1 VPVAILG
8 SDTFDVFNVDTA
20 TLKFADA
27 GVKMVGKMNKELCS
41 YEDVNDDGYTD
52 LVCHFVTVDINAADG
67 DSFPATVM
75 GNLLNNGTDIEGTD
89 TVNIVKDTCD

>member
-1 VPVAILG
+1 
-8 SDTFDVFNVDTA
+8 
-20 TLKFADA
+20 
-27 GVKMVGKMNKELCS
+27 
-41 YEDVNDDGYTD
+41 
-52 LVCHFVTVDINAADG
+52 VTVDINAADG